1 MTIFSFPSIIPAS
14 SSFELVT
21 NTKTFRSPLTN
32 SVQTASRKGSLWKV
46 GMSFNNLHGS
56 QRAEMQA
63 FLTKLNG
70 QEHRFA
76 LYDHSYARR
85 GGGTGTL
92 SVNGANQ
99 GGSSLVCVTEG
110 FSITGYLKAGDY
122 ISFNNEL
129 HMVTDDANSDGAG
142 AITLKIAPPIRKPTI
157 NNQSI
162 DYDSPVNG
170 VFMLSSKSGWTNDP
184 AGLSSFSLDAF
195 EDVLA

>member
-1 MTIFSFPSIIPAS
+1 
-14 SSFELVT
+14 
-21 NTKTFRSPLTN
+21 
-32 SVQTASRKGSLWKV
+32 
-46 GMSFNNLHGS
+46 
-56 QRAEMQA
+56 MQA

-76 LYDHSYARR
+76 LYDHSYVRR
-85 GGGTGTL
+85 GAGTDAL
-92 SVNGANQ
+92 SINGANQ
-99 GGSSLVCVTEG
+99 GGSSLVCFTEG

-142 AITLKIAPPIRKPTI
+142 AITLNIAPPIRKPTV

-162 DYDSPVNG
+162 DYTGTVNG
-170 VFMLSSKSGWTNDP
+170 VFMLASSANWSNDVSR
-184 AGLSSFSLDAF
+184 LSSFTIDAI

>member
-1 MTIFSFPSIIPAS
+1 MTIFAFPNITPNSN
-14 SSFELVT
+14 SFELVT

-46 GMSFNNLHGS
+46 GMSFDNLSGS

-63 FLTKLNG
+63 FLVKLNG

-76 LYDHSYARR
+76 LYDHSYTRR
-85 GGGTGTL
+85 GVGTGTL
-92 SVNGANQ
+92 NVNGANQ
-99 GGSSLVCVTEG
+99 GGSSLVCITTG

-129 HMVTDDANSDGAG
+129 HMITDDANSDGAG
-142 AITLKIAPPIRKPTI
+142 AITLNIAPPIRKPTI

-162 DYDSPVNG
+162 DYTGTVNG
-170 VFMLSSKSGWTNDP
+170 VFMLSSNSGWNTDVNL
-184 AGLSSFSLDAF
+184 LSSFAIDAV

>member
-1 MTIFSFPSIIPAS
+1 MTIFSFPQITPNS

-21 NTKTFRSPLTN
+21 NTKTFRSPITN
-32 SVQTASRKGSLWKV
+32 AVQTANRQGSLWKV
-46 GMSFNNLHGS
+46 GMSFNNLSGNDRS
-56 QRAEMQA
+56 EMQA
-63 FLTKLNG
+63 FLAKLNG

-76 LYDHSYARR
+76 LYDHSYTRR
-85 GGGTGTL
+85 GAGTGTL
-92 SVNGANQ
+92 NVNGANQ
-99 GGSSLVCVTEG
+99 GGSSLVCITTG

-162 DYDSPVNG
+162 DYTGTVNG
-170 VFMLSSKSGWTNDP
+170 VFMLSSNSGWNTDVNL
-184 AGLSSFSLDAF
+184 LSSFGIDAV

>member
-85 GGGTGTL
+85 GGGNRPVERQWSQPRWEQPCL
-92 SVNGANQ
+92 RHCRLFNH
-99 GGSSLVCVTEG
+99 G
-110 FSITGYLKAGDY
+110 FISKPVAY

-142 AITLKIAPPIRKPTI
+142 AITPQNSAA
-157 NNQSI
+157 
-162 DYDSPVNG
+162 
-170 VFMLSSKSGWTNDP
+170 DP
-184 AGLSSFSLDAF
+184 KANY
-195 EDVLA
+195 